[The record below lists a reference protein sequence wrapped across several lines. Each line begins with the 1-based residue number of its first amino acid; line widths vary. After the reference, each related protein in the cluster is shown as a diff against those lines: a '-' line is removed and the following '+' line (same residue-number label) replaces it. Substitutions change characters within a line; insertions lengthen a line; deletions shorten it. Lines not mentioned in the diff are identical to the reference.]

1 MFAAWNGSQ
10 PEISDLIVQH
20 DPVTLERLPVRK
32 EEVRSV
38 FARWGNRQ
46 AVRVVDALPERD
58 GVLDAA
64 AVDKLFVIV
73 HSEMQRLA
81 EEFYHGGRVYELLQ
95 PVIAAVRKTGAAK
108 NERLRVVDV
117 GCGIG
122 YTVRW
127 LAARTALAEEG
138 VELVGMDL
146 NSALIKEAQRLADAE
161 NLRCRFVHGDA
172 FSRANSGHIYLS
184 TRVLHHF
191 RGEELANFFR
201 RHELPETQGFLYYD
215 FQPSFLAA
223 PGSWFFHVV
232 RMRTGLARHDGVLSA
247 VRVHSAETLVETA
260 RAASP
265 GFACGMYGRRIW
277 RTPLPRVFH
286 TLVGLRRELIPEFRR
301 ALGRRGGRCPRRT
314 FARRPA

>member
-1 MFAAWNGSQ
+1 MFAAWNPAQ

-32 EEVRSV
+32 DEVRAV
-38 FARWGNRQ
+38 FLRLGNRQ

-58 GVLDAA
+58 GVLDAEA
-64 AVDKLFVIV
+64 IDRLFVVV

-81 EEFYHGGRVYELLQ
+81 EEFYHGGRVWELLQ
-95 PVIAAVRKTGAAK
+95 AVIAATRAASRAAGAAN
-108 NERLRVVDV
+108 NERLRVVDI

-127 LAARTALAEEG
+127 LAARTPLAAQG
-138 VELVGMDL
+138 VELVGLDL
-146 NSALIKEAQRLADAE
+146 NSALINEASRLARQE
-161 NLRCRFVHGDA
+161 KLPCRFVHGDA
-172 FSRANSGHIYLS
+172 FSPANAANIYLS
-184 TRVLHHF
+184 TGVLHHF
-191 RGEELANFFR
+191 RGDDLGHFFR
-201 RHELPETQGFLYYD
+201 RHELPETRAFLYYD

-247 VRVHSAETLVETA
+247 VRVHSAETLVRTA

-265 GFACGMYGRRIW
+265 GFASGMYGRKIW

-286 TLVGLRRELIPEFRR
+286 TLVGIRRPLIPEFRR
-301 ALGRRGGRCPRRT
+301 ALGRRAGRLDEL
-314 FARRPA
+314 A